1 MTTSTTA
8 EVGHGGKERTVV
20 EIDGFRGRL
29 IGADHAD
36 SDIARYD
43 PDSVCHHSKMCLAKP
58 APGSVDCV
66 SRLPNKI
73 QDLVWIVDDCRPQ
86 VIPNPPR

>member
-1 MTTSTTA
+1 MTTSPTA
-8 EVGHGGKERTVV
+8 QVGRGSSEPNVV

-43 PDSVCHHSKMCLAKP
+43 PDNVCHHTQNSA
-58 APGSVDCV
+58 
-66 SRLPNKI
+66 
-73 QDLVWIVDDCRPQ
+73 
-86 VIPNPPR
+86 